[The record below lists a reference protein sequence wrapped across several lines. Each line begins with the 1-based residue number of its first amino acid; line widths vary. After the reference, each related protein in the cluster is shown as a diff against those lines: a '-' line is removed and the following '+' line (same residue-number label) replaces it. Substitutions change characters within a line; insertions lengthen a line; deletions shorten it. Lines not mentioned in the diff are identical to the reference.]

1 MRVEKPEETM
11 TFGKLLELIGEQ
23 QRKIDTLE
31 FAFSFLAFCL
41 DEKANRLMIH
51 NLTLASQNE
60 NRDPAMKKYLARLA
74 AALEKNSGPAAE

>member
-31 FAFSFLAFCL
+31 FAF
-41 DEKANRLMIH
+41 
-51 NLTLASQNE
+51 
-60 NRDPAMKKYLARLA
+60 
-74 AALEKNSGPAAE
+74 